1 MKRDCFHSA
10 FPWMTS
16 LLKGST
22 EPTEPTEPICTKK
35 IKKGRSVYLGN
46 VQRQNQ
52 TLSLPSSSETAASKI

>member
-1 MKRDCFHSA
+1 
-10 FPWMTS
+10 MTS